1 MAEKIFVFSGKG
13 GVGKS
18 SVTAAIS
25 DSLLKMGKKVLCID
39 ADIGFRSLD
48 LILNVGNQV
57 VYNWLDLIEDR
68 CDKDKAIL
76 KTENLPDLLASP
88 NEPSS
93 SITFD
98 SFKKMIDSVEESY
111 DYIFIDSPAGSDSF
125 HEIIAKVCNKALLV
139 VTPDSICVR
148 SAEVAVKR
156 AENANNNID
165 IRLVINR
172 FNKNEVIKG
181 KQLKLDDVIDNVHVQ
196 LIGVVPEDDT
206 IRTMPDNDGRLG
218 RRALFAFKRISKR
231 IMGES
236 VMFNP
241 KDFS

>member
-18 SVTAAIS
+18 SITAALAF
-25 DSLLKMGKKVLCID
+25 SLTNLGKRVLCID

-48 LILNVGNQV
+48 LIMNVGNEV
-57 VYNWLDLIEDR
+57 VYNWLDLIEER
-68 CDKDKAIL
+68 CDADKAVVKID
-76 KTENLPDLLASP
+76 KTPCLLASP
-88 NEPSS
+88 SEPTE
-93 SITFD
+93 SITYEN
-98 SFKKMIDSVEESY
+98 FKNMLEKFEEEY

-125 HEIIAKVCNKALLV
+125 HEILARACDRALII
-139 VTPDSICVR
+139 VTPDSVCVR
-148 SAEVAVKR
+148 SADVAAKR
-156 AENANNNID
+156 AENANDNID
-165 IRLVINR
+165 IRLVVNR

-181 KQLKLDDVIDNVHVQ
+181 KQQKLDDVIDNVHVQ

-206 IRTMPDNDGRLG
+206 IRTMPDNDGITSKK
-218 RRALFAFKRISKR
+218 ATAAFKRIARR
-231 IMGES
+231 ILGEN